1 MNRYRITPDALSAS
15 LDDGAVLLN
24 LHTKRYYTLNET
36 GTRIWALLE
45 QRVAS
50 DEIVAALV
58 REYEVSE
65 DEAQRALQALLDDL
79 CAEHL
84 LVTEPSE

>member
-45 QRVAS
+45 QRAS
-50 DEIVAALV
+50 RDEIVATLV

-65 DEAQRALQALLDDL
+65 GDAYRALQGLLDDL

-84 LVTEPSE
+84 LVTESSE